1 MALQW
6 KWVEVKQFGLKCDS
20 SRHVAISESVSQ
32 FNRQKALGAIWINM
46 IDDSFVIVSF
56 GQRRIE
62 HVRFQIVL
70 NVLQKTTGSC
80 LFASDHFPFS
90 CLKSNG
96 SWLLHFFSFRRNRI
110 CQSIGSLL
118 IRSTSSNQIRTIV
131 GKMREKQTSV
141 WIKSRYPD
149 EPKIIGFFAI
159 LFYLLRKV
167 TSYITQ
173 VSTWLIF
180 RVHYCPLSDMITAA
194 FY

>member
-1 MALQW
+1 
-6 KWVEVKQFGLKCDS
+6 
-20 SRHVAISESVSQ
+20 
-32 FNRQKALGAIWINM
+32 M
-46 IDDSFVIVSF
+46 IDSFLIVSF
-56 GQRRIE
+56 GQRRME

-131 GKMREKQTSV
+131 GSG
-141 WIKSRYPD
+141 KSKHQVNKEQVSRWT
-149 EPKIIGFFAI
+149 KNNRFFAI
-159 LFYLLRKV
+159 RFDLLRKV
-167 TSYITQ
+167 TTYITQ

-180 RVHYCPLSDMITAA
+180 RVHYCPLSDIITTA
-194 FY
+194 FYKQWVKSNIQTTIIQT